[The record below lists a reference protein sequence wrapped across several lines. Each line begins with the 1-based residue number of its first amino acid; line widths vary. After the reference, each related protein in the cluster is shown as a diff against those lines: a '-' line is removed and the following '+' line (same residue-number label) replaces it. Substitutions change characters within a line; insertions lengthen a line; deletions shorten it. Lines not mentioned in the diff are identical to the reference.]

1 MKNIKGFTLLELL
14 VVVAIISILSAIAIP
29 QYASYRE
36 TALCSRIESDVRNT
50 VSSLEAK
57 YADTLSYAGVQPIQ
71 TQGNGIVIAI
81 NATDTAIGTIEGD
94 HPKCSRGKFTFDPV
108 ATPPYFWSAS

>member
-1 MKNIKGFTLLELL
+1 MKSMKGFTLLELL

-36 TALCSRIESDVRNT
+36 SALCSRIEYDVRNT
-50 VSSLEAK
+50 VSALEAR
-57 YADTLSYAGVQPIQ
+57 YASTLSYAGVAPIQ

-81 NATDTAIGTIEGD
+81 NTTDTQIGTVQGD
-94 HPKCSRGKFTFDPV
+94 HPRCGRGTFTFDST
-108 ATPPYFWSAS
+108 ATPPYFWAP